1 MSFYLN
7 LDFGIFM
14 IFLCSNRILHEYAK
28 CIMTLLLYHRY
39 YIASVYSIH
48 TNYTMSDYLSTYKA
62 ELVDRYLQ
70 NQISNSEKD
79 TLHAL
84 ELCYV
89 DKHPLYDIFS
99 LQATNIAFV
108 NVVRNVVELT
118 TINYNIIIKV
128 SL

>member
-1 MSFYLN
+1 MYDII
-7 LDFGIFM
+7 DFTSLLFIHF
-14 IFLCSNRILHEYAK
+14 IPITLCQ
-28 CIMTLLLYHRY
+28 MTYQ
-39 YIASVYSIH
+39 H
-48 TNYTMSDYLSTYKA
+48 TKPSW
-62 ELVDRYLQ
+62 Q